1 MERDE
6 TFFEVRH
13 LSIRFGSIGFL
24 RDLTF
29 HVPDATILGILG
41 PNAGQDLLFKTL
53 MGAIPYEGEVRRQL
67 GTRIG
72 SSRRNPISSALSGG
86 NGGDA

>member
-41 PNAGQDLLFKTL
+41 PNAGRTCCSNTHGRDPL
-53 MGAIPYEGEVRRQL
+53 
-67 GTRIG
+67 
-72 SSRRNPISSALSGG
+72 
-86 NGGDA
+86 